1 MTLNGSVSVVLQTVR
16 WPGDLLQT
24 LAWVVFRTSPE
35 AEEIHQNDFVSMA
48 S

>member
-1 MTLNGSVSVVLQTVR
+1 MTLNGSVSVVLQTAH

-24 LAWVVFRTSPE
+24 LARVVFRTSSE
-35 AEEIHQNDFVSMA
+35 AEENDFVLMA